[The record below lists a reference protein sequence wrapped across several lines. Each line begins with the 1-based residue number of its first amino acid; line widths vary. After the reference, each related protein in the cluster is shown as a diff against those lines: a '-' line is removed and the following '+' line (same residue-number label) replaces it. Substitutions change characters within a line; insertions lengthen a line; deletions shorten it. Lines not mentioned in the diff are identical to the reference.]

1 MSYPDPYLRNVG
13 PANQAPTIVIR
24 PTPQTSGIRIALG
37 IIALLIAL
45 VLGLLVLLVIGVE
58 TGPIPFLLGLVTATI
73 PVPLYVMLVLWIDR
87 YEAEPMWMLIAAFLW
102 GALVAAFVAFLLN
115 TILGV
120 LVAILTDNPDA
131 GEVFSTVISAPIVEE
146 TAKALILII
155 FFIWWRDEFDGVI
168 DGIVY
173 AALVGLGFAMTENVM
188 YYGKAA
194 MGGGATLTITFFIRG
209 ALAPFS
215 HPLFTGLTGI
225 GLGLARQSR
234 NAAIRIISPFVGL
247 FMAVFLHWLWNA
259 SATFGGGGGFLIVYI
274 IIMVPAFAIM
284 LVVIVIALSREGQVV
299 RQFLLSDLDRGFFT
313 REEYD
318 QLGSVF
324 RRMGSSFNAF
334 SKGGMR
340 SWQTRR
346 KLHQL
351 ASELAFHRSRV
362 SRGLHSSK
370 HNIHDLEAAYLHT
383 LQTLLD
389 ESRIANR

>member
-1 MSYPDPYLRNVG
+1 MSYPNPYPQSV
-13 PANQAPTIVIR
+13 NQAPTIVIK
-24 PTPQTSGIRIALG
+24 PMPQTSGIKIALG

-45 VLGLLVLLVIGVE
+45 VLGLLVLLIIGVE
-58 TGPIPFLLGLVTATI
+58 TGPIPFLLGFIAATI

-87 YEAEPMWMLIAAFLW
+87 YEAEPLWMLATAFLW
-102 GALVAAFVAFLLN
+102 GALVAAFFSFLLN
-115 TILGV
+115 TTAGV
-120 LVAILTDNPDA
+120 IVALLADNA
-131 GEVFSTVISAPIVEE
+131 ETGEVFSTVISAPIVEE
-146 TAKALILII
+146 TAKALILMV

-194 MGGGATLTITFFIRG
+194 MESGKMLTATFVIRG

-234 NAAIRIISPFVGL
+234 NVAVRIIAPFAGL
-247 FMAVFLHWLWNA
+247 LMAVFLHWLWNA
-259 SATFGGGGGFLIVYI
+259 SATFGGGGGFLVIYVIV
-274 IIMVPAFAIM
+274 MVPAFAIM
-284 LVVIVIALSREGQVV
+284 LIVILVALSREGKVV
-299 RQFLLSDLDRGFFT
+299 REFLLSDLERGFFT

-324 RRMGSSFNAF
+324 RRIGGSFDAF
-334 SKGGMR
+334 SRGGMR
-340 SWQTRR
+340 SWRNRR

-370 HNIHDLEAAYLHT
+370 HNIHELEAAYLHT

-389 ESRIANR
+389 ESRMAGR